1 MADEVRKIRIDKW
14 LWHARFFK
22 TRSLAA
28 KVVSGGLRVNG
39 QPVAKPAFAVAPG
52 DVLTFAQ
59 GHDVRVIKVLAPGER
74 RGPAPEARAL
84 YEDLDPPEARPKPE
98 PAAQAPKYELG
109 GRPSKRDRRALDG
122 LRRDALE

>member
-98 PAAQAPKYELG
+98 AAAQAPKYELG
-109 GRPSKRDRRALDG
+109 GKPSKRDRRALDG

>member
-1 MADEVRKIRIDKW
+1 MSEPVRKIRIDKW

-39 QPVAKPAFAVAPG
+39 QLVAKPAFAVGPG

-59 GHDVRVIKVLAPGER
+59 GRDVRVIRIVAPGER
-74 RGPAPEARAL
+74 RGPAPEAQAL
-84 YEDLDPPEARPKPE
+84 YEDLDPPEARPVAE
-98 PAAQAPKYELG
+98 PGVAAPKFDGG

-122 LRRDALE
+122 LRREALE